1 VNVSALRDGRLRYVL
16 WLLVGILF
24 CAQFS
29 WFFGRLAHTW
39 LENEEFT
46 FGALIPLIVG
56 YLLVKCRNEWG
67 TAEGTTRSVGLVL
80 VIVGCALQIAGSRMG
95 SLIVCGIALVLVLMG
110 IVGFQWGLRR
120 LRIAAV
126 PLAFLLLMVPLP
138 SYLTGQF
145 QWHLKTMAGTV
156 SAATLRLLQIPVFQ
170 DGNFLKLPN
179 YVLEVK
185 QACSGSRS
193 IFALLALAMVLGY
206 VTERKWQT
214 RILLLAAAPVLAVGA
229 NVIRI
234 VGTGIIAWNYGDLA
248 ANDSLH
254 SAWGV
259 MVFLIAV
266 SGLLGIQ
273 RLMRWATNAY
283 A

>member
-1 VNVSALRDGRLRYVL
+1 
-16 WLLVGILF
+16 
-24 CAQFS
+24 
-29 WFFGRLAHTW
+29 
-39 LENEEFT
+39 
-46 FGALIPLIVG
+46 
-56 YLLVKCRNEWG
+56 
-67 TAEGTTRSVGLVL
+67 
-80 VIVGCALQIAGSRMG
+80 MG
-95 SLIVCGIALVLVLMG
+95 SLIVCGIALVLILMG

-120 LRIAAV
+120 LRIVAV

-145 QWHLKTMAGTV
+145 QWRLKIIAGTV
-156 SAATLRLLQIPVFQ
+156 SAATLRLLRIPVFQ

-193 IFALLALAMVLGY
+193 IFALMALAMVLGY

-214 RILLLAAAPVLAVGA
+214 RILLLAAAPVLAIGA

-273 RLMRWATNAY
+273 RLMRWATNSY